1 MDDLEEA
8 RRLMSL
14 VANEATSAGPI
25 DAVEVIQMAKVF
37 AHIALAE
44 TARQQTAQLER
55 IANALEELAKRGN
68 TP

>member
-14 VANEATSAGPI
+14 VVNKASSAGPI

-44 TARQQTAQLER
+44 AARQQNVQLER
-55 IANALEELAKRGN
+55 IANALEQLVRRD
-68 TP
+68 